1 MIAFRCGKCAQPVQ
15 APSSLTGKA
24 VKCQRCGHLNICPP
38 PTVSFLPERKAPEPP
53 PGAAGGGLSLRT
65 IGIAAGVVL
74 FAVTI
79 WMAWTQFDT
88 PGESVAKAASPAE
101 ALQQDLLKQD
111 IDKPGDPALEAM
123 YVEIS
128 AKHFSGNL
136 PSLHVMWEPGLARI
150 GPLSGDE
157 FTLEGMFGH
166 RGKKSVILLNPGLQ
180 GDQAALTRAL
190 CHEAVHAYLFAT
202 DDPGPEHGPAF
213 QAVLKRL
220 SGENA
225 FEGIVSTDQER
236 ASLRAWL
243 DAESKRLDDEAKYM
257 DGLGKEMEQ
266 ERAEIDRATGEFD
279 AGGRPSEAKLAL
291 ITKLRDAYN
300 EKVTD
305 ANARTE
311 QDRADL
317 EHFNEEVARYNLM
330 LVYPDGMDQS
340 GRMTPKATASR
351 GGGQ

>member
-1 MIAFRCGKCAQPVQ
+1 VITFRCGKCAQPVQ
-15 APSSLTGKA
+15 APASLTGKA

-38 PTVSFLPERKAPEPP
+38 PIVSFLPERKAPDPP
-53 PGAAGGGLSLRT
+53 ASSAGGGLSLRT
-65 IGIAAGVVL
+65 MGMGAGVIL
-74 FAVTI
+74 FALTI

-88 PGESVAKAASPAE
+88 PGETVAKAASPAE
-101 ALQQDLLKQD
+101 ALQQELLKQS
-111 IDKPGDPALEAM
+111 IDKPGDPALDAM
-123 YVEIS
+123 YADIS

-136 PSLHVMWEPGLARI
+136 PSLHVMWEAGLSRI
-150 GPLSGDE
+150 GPLSGED

-166 RGKKSVILLNPGLQ
+166 RGKKSVILLNPELQ
-180 GDQAALTRAL
+180 SDPAALTRAL

-220 SGENA
+220 SNESA

-236 ASLRAWL
+236 TNLRAWL
-243 DAESKRLDDEAKYM
+243 DAESKRLDDEAKSM
-257 DGLGKEMEQ
+257 DSLGKEMEQ
-266 ERAEIDRATGEFD
+266 ERAEIDRASAEVD

-291 ITKLRDAYN
+291 ITKLRDGYN

-305 ANARTE
+305 ANARTA

-330 LVYPDGMDQS
+330 LVYPDGMDQG
-340 GRMTPKATASR
+340 GRMTPKATAPR
-351 GGGQ
+351 GGGE

>member
-1 MIAFRCGKCAQPVQ
+1 MITFRCGKCAQPVQ
-15 APSSLTGKA
+15 AAERLTGQA

-38 PTVSFLPERKAPEPP
+38 PTVSFKAAPVP
-53 PGAAGGGLSLRT
+53 AGPATASGDGLSLRT

-74 FAVTI
+74 FALTI

-88 PGESVAKAASPAE
+88 PGETIASAASPAE
-101 ALQQDLLKQD
+101 ALQQDLLKQS

-123 YVEIS
+123 YAGIS

-136 PSLHVMWEPGLARI
+136 PSLHVMWEPGLARV
-150 GPLSGDE
+150 GEVSGE
-157 FTLEGMFGH
+157 GFTLEGMFGH
-166 RGKKSVILLNPGLQ
+166 RGKKSVILLNPELR
-180 GDQAALTRAL
+180 DDPAALTRAL

-220 SGENA
+220 SNESA
-225 FEGIVSTDQER
+225 FEGLVSTDQER
-236 ASLRAWL
+236 ASLRTWL
-243 DAESKRLDDEAKYM
+243 DEESKRLDEESRYM
-257 DGLGKEMEQ
+257 DGLAKEMEQ
-266 ERAEIDRATGEFD
+266 ERAEIDRATAEFD

-291 ITKLRDAYN
+291 VNKLREAYN
-300 EKVTD
+300 EKATD

-317 EHFNEEVARYNLM
+317 EHFNREVARYNLM
-330 LVYPDGMDQS
+330 LVYPDGMDAS
-340 GRMTPKATASR
+340 ARVAPKATPPR